1 MNKDI
6 TLEDLGYEVINE
18 EEQKALINQIKEKL
32 SKKQFIPKVH
42 LEYLIKYLQIDINEL
57 QEQIEMLKMTPNGNY
72 ISTVETQIAVL
83 IEENKNLQH
92 QLEEK
97 DKVINE
103 TIGYAKNTKAI
114 EYGGSL
120 DKYGREF
127 FINEFWFIKDIL
139 EILER
144 GKNNG

>member
-18 EEQKALINQIKEKL
+18 DEQKAFINQIKEKL

-72 ISTVETQIAVL
+72 INTVETQIAVL
-83 IEENKNLQH
+83 IEENRKLQH

-97 DKVINE
+97 DKVINKVLERLKLLGKYDGE
-103 TIGYAKNTKAI
+103 TCTRNFKMMSADFNQ
-114 EYGGSL
+114 L
-120 DKYGREF
+120 
-127 FINEFWFIKDIL
+127 IKW
-139 EILER
+139 LER
-144 GKNNG
+144 GKNGK